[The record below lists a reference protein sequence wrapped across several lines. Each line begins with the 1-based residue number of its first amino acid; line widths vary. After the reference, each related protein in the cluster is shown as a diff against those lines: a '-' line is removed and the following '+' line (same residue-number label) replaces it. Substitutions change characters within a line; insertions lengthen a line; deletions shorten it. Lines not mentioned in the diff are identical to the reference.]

1 MFQTVR
7 LECHQPRSFTLKMH
21 QNRWWLGLCPRP
33 LLWEL
38 TAIPLVS
45 SGTLNPTIPYSNPPD
60 PLAGLRR
67 PISKGRGRKGRGGTM
82 DPDNVG
88 DRLMLLDR
96 STYEQCNLVQL

>member
-1 MFQTVR
+1 MPPAAFLHPENAPKSLVAGALPQT
-7 LECHQPRSFTLKMH
+7 
-21 QNRWWLGLCPRP
+21 
-33 LLWEL
+33 
-38 TAIPLVS
+38 
-45 SGTLNPTIPYSNPPD
+45 PTVGAYSNPPD